1 MDKAWKKFWDDLY
14 KNMPDHTSAP
24 TEGPFY
30 RGDICKINGRAHI
43 WLGDQ
48 WRDALDMETE
58 RFNIQVKFP

>member
-30 RGDICKINGRAHI
+30 RGDICK
-43 WLGDQ
+43 GDYILELS
-48 WRDALDMETE
+48 RY
-58 RFNIQVKFP
+58 